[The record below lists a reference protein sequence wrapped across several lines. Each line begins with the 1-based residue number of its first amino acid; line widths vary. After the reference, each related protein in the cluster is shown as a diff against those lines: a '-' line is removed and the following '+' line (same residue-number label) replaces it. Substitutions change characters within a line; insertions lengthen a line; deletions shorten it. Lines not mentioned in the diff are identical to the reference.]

1 MQPAASRQQPN
12 PNFRATGNSRSTLIA
27 ILALFLFALS
37 GLMTGFA
44 TGAFT
49 RPKQTAQQNNNKN
62 TRGSA
67 PTAVVSKQKPTASTT
82 PVVHVTPVGCPAV
95 EIFSNPEIADGS
107 HMYTFSAH
115 ATDKSGGTCSATNK
129 RITMAGITFK
139 LWLIH
144 RIPSGKGI
152 SFSRDS
158 LLNTAN
164 LTNPITAKIQND
176 DAQEVQGLA
185 FDTAHTP
192 QVQQSDAQG
201 HVTWNYTVPPSI
213 QAGDY
218 DAVIL
223 IDWAG
228 QYYNWTWRNLDIT
241 KAS

>member
-1 MQPAASRQQPN
+1 MQPAASRQPI
-12 PNFRATGNSRSTLIA
+12 PNFKATGNSRSTLIA

-44 TGAFT
+44 TGTFT
-49 RPKQTAQQNNNKN
+49 RPKQTAQQSNKD
-62 TRGSA
+62 TKGPA
-67 PTAVVSKQKPTASTT
+67 PTTVISKQKPEASTT
-82 PVVHVTPVGCPAV
+82 PVVQVTPVGCPAV
-95 EIFSNPEIADGS
+95 ETFSNPEIADGT
-107 HMYTFSAH
+107 HPYTFSVY
-115 ATDKSGGTCSATNK
+115 ATDKSGGTCNVNNK
-129 RITMAGITFK
+129 RINAAGITFK
-139 LWLIH
+139 MWLIH

-164 LTNPITAKIQND
+164 LTNPITAKIEND
-176 DAQEVQGLA
+176 DTTEVQGLA

-192 QVQQSDAQG
+192 QVQKSDAQG

-213 QAGDY
+213 KAGDY
-218 DAVIL
+218 DMIIL

-241 KAS
+241 KAN